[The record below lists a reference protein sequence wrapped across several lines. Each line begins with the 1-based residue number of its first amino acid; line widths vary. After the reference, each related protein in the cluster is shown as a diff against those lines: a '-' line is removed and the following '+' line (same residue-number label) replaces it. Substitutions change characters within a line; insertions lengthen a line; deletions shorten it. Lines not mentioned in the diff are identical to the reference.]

1 MNLNKKRK
9 RAQLA
14 FRIMAFFLAFLM
26 VAGAIAGIIMY
37 L

>member
-1 MNLNKKRK
+1 MNYNKKK
-9 RAQLA
+9 QRAQLA
-14 FRIMAFFLAFLM
+14 FRIMALFLALLM